1 MCGGWYMLPY
11 LLAESHRHPH
21 ALAIGALNLFLGW
34 TLLGWVVALAWA
46 SAKTGEARSVSPAI
60 VSHRNY

>member
-11 LLAESHRHPH
+11 LLAESHKHPH
-21 ALAIGALNLFLGW
+21 APAIGALNLFLGW

-46 SAKTGEARSVSPAI
+46 SAKPGEARSASPAI
-60 VSHRNY
+60 VSHRSS